1 MKLAIGN
8 PGDMV
13 VLTPS
18 NTVTNILASKIFS
31 RQSVA
36 EEKGKL
42 EGKEK
47 VEGSTAILEQH
58 QRRLSAERE
67 LSQGPDSRRFEPGSY
82 PQE

>member
-1 MKLAIGN
+1 MMKLAIGN
-8 PGDMV
+8 SGDMV

-42 EGKEK
+42 EEK
-47 VEGSTAILEQH
+47 VEGSKAILEQH

-67 LSQGPDSRRFEPGSY
+67 LSVGPDSRRFEPGSY